1 MIKND
6 LRKYELL
13 KYSMIKRIGYYMT
26 EHLNGQVWVMGPL
39 YEVKKYIRL
48 MPMYNA
54 SSKMCPEMPQ
64 VAV

>member
-1 MIKND
+1 
-6 LRKYELL
+6 
-13 KYSMIKRIGYYMT
+13 MT

-39 YEVKKYIRL
+39 HEVKKYIRL